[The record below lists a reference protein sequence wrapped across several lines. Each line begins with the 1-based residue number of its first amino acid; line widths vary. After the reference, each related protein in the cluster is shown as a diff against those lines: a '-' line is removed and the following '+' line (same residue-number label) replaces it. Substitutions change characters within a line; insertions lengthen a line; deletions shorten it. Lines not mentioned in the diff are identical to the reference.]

1 MVYMPV
7 QKRRE
12 QARETAFELLQS
24 GVPVADLTLRMI
36 AERQGT
42 PLPTLTYAYQS
53 VTDLLDELLLTVEGP
68 IFDAI
73 GDRGLAAEL
82 DHFLEVSDAAADADP
97 ALEELSA
104 YAIRRTG
111 ELGAE
116 GFAAHRIAGTVEMI
130 TAIREKSGERYRLTV
145 DEFMSWQ
152 AMSAKHGMKGLR
164 TTKIQEYRAEEVCV
178 DCRSGERRPGKVSG
192 WRCTAESLVAS
203 PSARSG
209 HLAARGEE

>member
-130 TAIREKSGERYRLTV
+130 TAIREKSGERYRLS
-145 DEFMSWQ
+145 DETIGRQFRLMYEGAYLHWID
-152 AMSAKHGMKGLR
+152 GGGLSD
-164 TTKIQEYRAEEVCV
+164 T
-178 DCRSGERRPGKVSG
+178 GERRNLDE
-192 WRCTAESLVAS
+192 WRSWIREGIDVIV
-203 PSARSG
+203 
-209 HLAARGEE
+209 LAADPKPARGRSRRTTATKG